1 MSGVSAFGGVPV
13 IAAAAG
19 SLIALIAMALCG
31 KPLRRLLVSG
41 TQGLCTLVLV
51 NLTGAFTGISLG
63 LGFFS
68 GLCCLF
74 LGVPGV
80 ILLLFLKVMFVL

>member
-1 MSGVSAFGGVPV
+1 MENGAM

-19 SLIALIAMALCG
+19 GFVALIAMMVCG

-41 TQGLCTLVLV
+41 TQGLCTLVAV

-68 GLCCLF
+68 GLCCLL
-74 LGVPGV
+74 LGAPGV
-80 ILLLFLKVMFVL
+80 ILLLFLKVLFGV

>member
-1 MSGVSAFGGVPV
+1 MTNGAVLAV
-13 IAAAAG
+13 AAG
-19 SLIALIAMALCG
+19 GIAVLIAMAACG
-31 KPLRRLLVSG
+31 KPLRRLLISG
-41 TQGLCTLVLV
+41 TQGLCTLVVV

-63 LGFFS
+63 LGLFS

-80 ILLLFLKVMFVL
+80 ILLLFLKVLFGL